1 MILRACTAAALFGA
15 VAATTIASVG
25 EPVVGNK
32 PETAEKE
39 LAGSQPKI
47 TNKSDGSTFN
57 LSQGNLEKPV
67 DINGLTDPFAELRQ
81 NPDIRLDLASVERAL
96 SIPARSKD
104 IRPLHLVPKLPG

>member
-32 PETAEKE
+32 PETAEKD

-47 TNKSDGSTFN
+47 TNK
-57 LSQGNLEKPV
+57 
-67 DINGLTDPFAELRQ
+67 
-81 NPDIRLDLASVERAL
+81 
-96 SIPARSKD
+96 
-104 IRPLHLVPKLPG
+104 